1 MALVRWDPWQ
11 DMLSAQRD
19 LQRVVSRMLGDSYSQ
34 PGTNGTPSGAFAPPV
49 EVFTREGDLVVR
61 AELPGIDPEKDVNVS
76 LTENILT
83 ISGERR
89 RERRDEEG
97 SLLRQETSYGSFQR
111 QFVVPEHVKADDIQA
126 SYKDGILEVVV
137 PKAAA
142 QPEPARIPVQTGEGG
157 RKALTTEGS
166 KA

>member
-1 MALVRWDPWQ
+1 
-11 DMLSAQRD
+11 MLSAQRD
-19 LQRVVSRMLGDSYSQ
+19 LQRVASRLLGDSFSQ
-34 PGTNGTPSGAFAPPV
+34 SGTSGTLSGAFAPPV

-61 AELPGIDPEKDVNVS
+61 AELPGIDPEQDVNVS
-76 LTENILT
+76 LTENVLT

-89 RERRDEEG
+89 QERREEEG
-97 SLLRQETSYGSFQR
+97 SLIRQETSYGSFER
-111 QFVVPEHVKADDIQA
+111 QFVVPEHVKAEDIQA

-142 QPEPARIPVQTGEGG
+142 APESTRIPIKAGEGR

-166 KA
+166 KS